1 MDSRKTIEARRG
13 LRTEWLARIR
23 LGRLL
28 RLARHIRS
36 VSVGLDRLV
45 DDLPKLLEVLLPRRV
60 HDLVGTEIGGH
71 AVDLVLQR
79 PLMENTSE

>member
-1 MDSRKTIEARRG
+1 MDSRKSNRG
-13 LRTEWLARIR
+13 PSRSPTEWLARIR

-45 DDLPKLLEVLLPRRV
+45 NDLPKLLEVLLRRRV
-60 HDLVGTEIGGH
+60 HDLVDTEIGGH

-79 PLMENTSE
+79 PLTENASK